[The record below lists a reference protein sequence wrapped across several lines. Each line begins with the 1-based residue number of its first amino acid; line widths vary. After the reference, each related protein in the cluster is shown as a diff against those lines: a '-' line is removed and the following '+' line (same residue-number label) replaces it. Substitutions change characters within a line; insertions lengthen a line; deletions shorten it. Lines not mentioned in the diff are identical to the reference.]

1 MAKIFVNYRGGD
13 GQNAA
18 DLLKYALSET
28 FGADEVFLAPIMIRP
43 GRDFER
49 ALLRGVRGCE
59 VLLAIVG
66 PNWLTATNASG
77 ARAIEADGDWVRREI
92 AEAFASG
99 ARVVPVLLDGATR
112 LTDAAL
118 PEDIER
124 LRRCQYLRLRH
135 ADFQSDLN
143 RIVTELARYV
153 PRREDDQDT
162 DQAADR
168 VTMRARASGHGRVY
182 QAGGDMVVNEERA

>member
-13 GQNAA
+13 GQNSA
-18 DLLKYALSET
+18 DLLKYALSEK
-28 FGADEVFLAPIMIRP
+28 FGADEVFLAPNMIKP
-43 GRDFER
+43 GSDFER
-49 ALLRGVRGCE
+49 ELLRGVRACE
-59 VLLAIVG
+59 VLLAVVG
-66 PNWLTATNASG
+66 PNWLTATNAAG

-99 ARVVPVLLDGATR
+99 ARVVPVLLDNATR

-118 PEDIER
+118 PDDIER

-143 RIVTELARYV
+143 RIVAELAKYV

-162 DQAADR
+162 GR
-168 VTMRARASGHGRVY
+168 VTMRARASGHSRVY
-182 QAGGDMVVNEERA
+182 QAGGDMVVNE

>member
-13 GQNAA
+13 GQNSA
-18 DLLKYALSET
+18 DLLKYALSEK
-28 FGADEVFLAPIMIRP
+28 FGADEVFLAPNTIKP
-43 GRDFER
+43 GSDFER
-49 ALLRGVRGCE
+49 ELLRGVRTCE
-59 VLLAIVG
+59 VLLAVVG
-66 PNWLTATNASG
+66 PSWLTATNAAG

-99 ARVVPVLLDGATR
+99 ARVVPVLLDDATR

-118 PEDIER
+118 PADIER

-143 RIVTELARYV
+143 RIVTELAKYL
-153 PRREDDQDT
+153 PRRDADQDT
-162 DQAADR
+162 GPT
-168 VTMRARASGHGRVY
+168 TMRARASGHGRVY
-182 QAGGDMVVNEERA
+182 QAGGDMVVNE